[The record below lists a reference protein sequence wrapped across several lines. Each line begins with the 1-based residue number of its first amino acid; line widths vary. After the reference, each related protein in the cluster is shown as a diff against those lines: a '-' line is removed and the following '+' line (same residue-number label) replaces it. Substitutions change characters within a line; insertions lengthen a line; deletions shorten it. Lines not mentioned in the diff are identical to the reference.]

1 MGPNWVALSCGL
13 PTTKAWHCCTIKVS
27 ASASSERGTNKR
39 EGALQ
44 LCPVLL
50 IMPRT
55 LTLMARGKSQSG
67 SKILGDLPPNSRATR
82 LIVGAASVLTETP
95 ARLDPVSDTRSMRG
109 SEDSKGPTLSPWPK
123 IMLNT
128 PVGAPAEIGRASC
141 RKECNARGTKD

>member
-44 LCPVLL
+44 LCPVLF

-55 LTLMARGKSQSG
+55 LTLMALGKSQSVR
-67 SKILGDLPPNSRATR
+67 KILGDLPTNSRATH
-82 LIVGAASVLTETP
+82 LIVGAVSVLTVTP
-95 ARLDPVSDTRSMRG
+95 AGLDAVSDTRSMRG
-109 SEDSKGPTLSPWPK
+109 SEDSKGQTFSPWTK
-123 IMLNT
+123 IM
-128 PVGAPAEIGRASC
+128 
-141 RKECNARGTKD
+141 